1 MKDRTIMRTEN
12 IQRYFVDIAK
22 PKYDPIKDD
31 KVMRELF
38 KDRQQFRDLIINS
51 HIRLVATIA
60 KEYDNAD
67 RFMDFNQV
75 GIEGLLEAFEKYDP
89 SQKAKF
95 SSYAAYWIKARMSM
109 LCREFNMVQRSNQG
123 KIGSKAIKFQEQF
136 YAKNMREATSAEI
149 VEHLKANCD
158 IDVHYTNEVFN
169 ISVMSIDEPTKTKD
183 GNREGTLET
192 CGDFAIN
199 TSSRNGYIDV
209 IEQEDLSDAIQK
221 MMRGLSEREKNF
233 ITRHICNEESYDSI
247 ADSEGYSIE
256 RVRQIVING
265 LKKMKGS
272 EFAKTR
278 FACYLK

>member
-31 KVMRELF
+31 QVMRELF

-192 CGDFAIN
+192 CGDFAID

-221 MMRGLSEREKNF
+221 MMRGLSAREKDF
-233 ITRHICNEESYDSI
+233 VTRHICNEESYDSI
-247 ADSEGYSIE
+247 AESEGFSIE

>member
-1 MKDRTIMRTEN
+1 MKDSIIKRTEN

-31 KVMRELF
+31 QVMREMF

-75 GIEGLLEAFEKYDP
+75 GIEGLLEAFEKYEP
-89 SQKAKF
+89 SQTAKF

-109 LCREFNMVQRSNQG
+109 LCREIGLIQKSNQG
-123 KIGSKAIKFQEQF
+123 KIGSKAIKFQDQF
-136 YAKNMREATSAEI
+136 FSQNMREATPDEI
-149 VEHLKANCD
+149 VKHLKENCGID
-158 IDVHYTNEVFN
+158 IHNADEVLN
-169 ISVMSIDEPTKTKD
+169 VAINSISEKWGSVPDAD
-183 GNREGTLET
+183 GTLESN
-192 CGDFAIN
+192 GEFAIR
-199 TSSRNGYIDV
+199 TATHNGYEDV

-221 MMRGLSEREKNF
+221 MMCGLSAREKNF
-233 ITRHICNEESYDSI
+233 VIRHICNEESYDSI
-247 ADSEGYSIE
+247 AESEGYSIE
-256 RVRQIVING
+256 RVRQIVVNG

-272 EFAKTR
+272 EFAKKR

>member
-31 KVMRELF
+31 KVMRDMF
-38 KDRQQFRDLIINS
+38 QDRQQFRDLIINS
-51 HIRLVATIA
+51 NIRLVATIA

-109 LCREFNMVQRSNQG
+109 LCREIGLIQKSNQG

-136 YAKNMREATSAEI
+136 YAKNMREATPDEI
-149 VEHLKANCD
+149 VKHLKENCGID
-158 IDVHYTNEVFN
+158 IHNADEVLN
-169 ISVMSIDEPTKTKD
+169 VAINSISEKWGSIPDAD
-183 GNREGTLET
+183 GTLESN
-192 CGDFAIN
+192 GEFAIRTATYN
-199 TSSRNGYIDV
+199 RYEDV

-221 MMRGLSEREKNF
+221 MMSGLSAREKNF
-233 ITRHICNEESYDSI
+233 VTRHICNEESYDSI

>member
-22 PKYDPIKDD
+22 PKYEPIKDD
-31 KVMRELF
+31 QVMREMF

-75 GIEGLLEAFEKYDP
+75 GIEGLLEAFDKYDP
-89 SQKAKF
+89 SQTAKF
-95 SSYAAYWIKARMSM
+95 SSYAAYWIKAKMSV
-109 LCREFNMVQRSNQG
+109 LCREIGLIQKSNQG

-136 YAKNMREATSAEI
+136 YLQNMREATPDE
-149 VEHLKANCD
+149 VVKHLKENCGID
-158 IDVHYTNEVFN
+158 IHNADEVMN
-169 ISVMSIDEPTKTKD
+169 VAITSISEKLGSTEDDATQESN
-183 GNREGTLET
+183 GE
-192 CGDFAIN
+192 FA
-199 TSSRNGYIDV
+199 TRTATHNGYEDV
-209 IEQEDLSDAIQK
+209 VEQEDLSDAIQK
-221 MMRGLSEREKNF
+221 MMSGLSDRDKNF
-233 ITRHICNEESYDSI
+233 VIRHICNEESYDSI
-247 ADSEGYSIE
+247 AESEGYSVE
-256 RVRQIVING
+256 RVRQIVVNG

-272 EFAKTR
+272 EFAKKR

>member
-31 KVMRELF
+31 QVMREMF
-38 KDRQQFRDLIINS
+38 KDREMFRDLIINS

-75 GIEGLLEAFEKYDP
+75 GIEGLLEAFDKYDP
-89 SQKAKF
+89 SQTAKF

-109 LCREFNMVQRSNQG
+109 LCREIGLIQKSNQG
-123 KIGSKAIKFQEQF
+123 KIGSKAVKFQEQF
-136 YAKNMREATSAEI
+136 YSQNMREATPAE
-149 VEHLKANCD
+149 VVKHLKENCGID
-158 IDVHYTNEVFN
+158 IHNADEVMN
-169 ISVMSIDEPTKTKD
+169 VAITSISEKLGSTEDDATQENN
-183 GNREGTLET
+183 GE
-192 CGDFAIN
+192 FA
-199 TSSRNGYIDV
+199 TRTATRNGYEDV
-209 IEQEDLSDAIQK
+209 VEQEDLSDAIQK
-221 MMRGLSEREKNF
+221 MMSGLSERDKNF
-233 ITRHICNEESYDSI
+233 VIRHICNEESYDSI
-247 ADSEGYSIE
+247 AESEGYSVE
-256 RVRQIVING
+256 RVRQIVVNG

-272 EFAKTR
+272 EFAKKR

>member
-1 MKDRTIMRTEN
+1 MKDRTIIRSAN

-31 KVMRELF
+31 KVMRDMF
-38 KDRQQFRDLIINS
+38 QDRQQFRDLIINS
-51 HIRLVATIA
+51 NIRLVATIA

-109 LCREFNMVQRSNQG
+109 LCREIGLIQKSNQG

-136 YAKNMREATSAEI
+136 YAKNMREATSEEI
-149 VEHLKANCD
+149 VEYLKENCGID
-158 IDVHYTNEVFN
+158 IHNADEVLN
-169 ISVMSIDEPTKTKD
+169 VTVKSISEKLGSDPKD
-183 GNREGTLET
+183 DGTQESN
-192 CGDFAIN
+192 GEFAIR
-199 TSSRNGYIDV
+199 TATHNGYEDV

-221 MMRGLSEREKNF
+221 MMSGLSAREKDF
-233 ITRHICNEESYDSI
+233 VIRHICNEESYDSI
-247 ADSEGYSIE
+247 AENEGYSIE

>member
-1 MKDRTIMRTEN
+1 MKDRTIMRTTN

-31 KVMRELF
+31 KVMRDMF
-38 KDRQQFRDLIINS
+38 KDRQRFRDAIINS

-95 SSYAAYWIKARMSM
+95 SSYAAYWIKARMSV
-109 LCREFNMVQRSNQG
+109 LCREVGLIQKSNQG

-136 YAKNMREATSAEI
+136 YAKNMREATSAEV
-149 VEHLKANCD
+149 VEHLKANCGID
-158 IDVHYTNEVFN
+158 IHNADEVLN
-169 ISVMSIDEPTKTKD
+169 VAIKSISEKWGSDPDAD
-183 GNREGTLET
+183 GTQESNGE
-192 CGDFAIN
+192 FAIR
-199 TSSRNGYIDV
+199 TAAHNGYEDV

-221 MMRGLSEREKNF
+221 LMRGLSAREKNF
-233 ITRHICNEESYDSI
+233 VTRHICNEESYDSI
-247 ADSEGYSIE
+247 AESEGYSIE

>member
-1 MKDRTIMRTEN
+1 MRTEN
-12 IQRYFVDIAK
+12 IQRYFADIAK

-51 HIRLVATIA
+51 NIRLVATIA

-149 VEHLKANCD
+149 VEYLKANCD
-158 IDVHYTNEVFN
+158 IDIHYTNEVFN
-169 ISVMSIDEPTKTKD
+169 ISVMSIDEPTKSKD

-192 CGDFAIN
+192 CGDFAID

-209 IEQEDLSDAIQK
+209 IEQEDLSDVIQK
-221 MMRGLSEREKNF
+221 MMSDLSTREKDF

-247 ADSEGYSIE
+247 AESEGFSIE

>member
-1 MKDRTIMRTEN
+1 MKDRTIMRTTN

-31 KVMRELF
+31 QVMREMF
-38 KDRQQFRDLIINS
+38 KDRQQFRDIIINS

-75 GIEGLLEAFEKYDP
+75 GIEGLMEAFEKYDP
-89 SQKAKF
+89 SQTAKF

-109 LCREFNMVQRSNQG
+109 LCREIGLIQKSNQG

-136 YAKNMREATSAEI
+136 YAKNMREATSEEI
-149 VEHLKANCD
+149 VEHLKENCGID
-158 IDVHYTNEVFN
+158 IHNADEVLN
-169 ISVMSIDEPTKTKD
+169 VAINSISEKLGSDTDAD
-183 GNREGTLET
+183 GTQESNGE
-192 CGDFAIN
+192 FAIRTATYN
-199 TSSRNGYIDV
+199 RYEDV

-221 MMRGLSEREKNF
+221 MMVGLSAREKNF
-233 ITRHICNEESYDSI
+233 VTRHICNEESYDSI

>member
-1 MKDRTIMRTEN
+1 MKDRTIIRTEN

-31 KVMRELF
+31 RVMRELF
-38 KDRQQFRDLIINS
+38 KDRQQFRDIIINS

-169 ISVMSIDEPTKTKD
+169 ISVMSIDEKLSSAED
-183 GNREGTLET
+183 GGTQESN
-192 CGDFAIN
+192 GEFAIR
-199 TSSRNGYIDV
+199 TATRNGYVDK
-209 IEQEDLSDAIQK
+209 IESEDLSDAIQK
-221 MMRGLSEREKNF
+221 MMSGLSAREKDF

-256 RVRQIVING
+256 RVRQIVVNG

-272 EFAKTR
+272 EFAKKR

>member
-31 KVMRELF
+31 KVMRDMF
-38 KDRQQFRDLIINS
+38 QDRQQFRDLIINS
-51 HIRLVATIA
+51 NIRLVATIA

-109 LCREFNMVQRSNQG
+109 LCREIGLIQKSNQG

-136 YAKNMREATSAEI
+136 YAKNMREATPDEI
-149 VEHLKANCD
+149 VKHLKENCGID
-158 IDVHYTNEVFN
+158 IHNADEVLN
-169 ISVMSIDEPTKTKD
+169 VAINSISEKWGSVPDAD
-183 GNREGTLET
+183 GTLESN
-192 CGDFAIN
+192 GEFAIRTATYN
-199 TSSRNGYIDV
+199 RYEDV

-221 MMRGLSEREKNF
+221 MMCGLSERDKNF
-233 ITRHICNEESYDSI
+233 VIRHICNEESYDSI

>member
-1 MKDRTIMRTEN
+1 MKDSIIMRTEN
-12 IQRYFVDIAK
+12 IQRYFADIAK

-51 HIRLVATIA
+51 NIRLVATIA

-109 LCREFNMVQRSNQG
+109 LCREIGLIQKSNQG

-136 YAKNMREATSAEI
+136 YVKNMREATSEEI
-149 VEHLKANCD
+149 VEHLKENCGID
-158 IDVHYTNEVFN
+158 IHNADEVLN
-169 ISVMSIDEPTKTKD
+169 VTIKSISDKLGSDQKD
-183 GNREGTLET
+183 DGTQESN
-192 CGDFAIN
+192 GEFAIR
-199 TSSRNGYIDV
+199 TATYNGYENV

-221 MMRGLSEREKNF
+221 MMSGLSEREKDF

-247 ADSEGYSIE
+247 AESEGFSIE

>member
-31 KVMRELF
+31 QVMRELF

-60 KEYDNAD
+60 KEYDNAG

-192 CGDFAIN
+192 CGDFAID

-221 MMRGLSEREKNF
+221 MMRGLSAREKDF
-233 ITRHICNEESYDSI
+233 VTRHICNEESYDSI

>member
-1 MKDRTIMRTEN
+1 MKDSIIKRTEN

-31 KVMRELF
+31 RVMRDMF
-38 KDRQQFRDLIINS
+38 QDRQQFRDLIINS
-51 HIRLVATIA
+51 NIRLVATIA

-109 LCREFNMVQRSNQG
+109 LCREIGLIQKSNQG
-123 KIGSKAIKFQEQF
+123 KIGSKATKFQEQF
-136 YAKNMREATSAEI
+136 YAKNMREATPDEI
-149 VEHLKANCD
+149 VKHLKENCGID
-158 IDVHYTNEVFN
+158 IHNADEVFN
-169 ISVMSIDEPTKTKD
+169 ISVMSIDEPTKSKD

-192 CGDFAIN
+192 CGDFAIG

-221 MMRGLSEREKNF
+221 MMSGLSEREKNF
-233 ITRHICNEESYDSI
+233 VIRHICNEESYDSI
-247 ADSEGYSIE
+247 AESEGYSIE

>member
-1 MKDRTIMRTEN
+1 MKDRTIMRTPN

-31 KVMRELF
+31 RVMREMF

-51 HIRLVATIA
+51 NIRLVATIA

-149 VEHLKANCD
+149 VEYLKANCD
-158 IDVHYTNEVFN
+158 IDIHYTNEVFN
-169 ISVMSIDEPTKTKD
+169 ISVMSIDEPTKSKD

-192 CGDFAIN
+192 CGDFAID

-209 IEQEDLSDAIQK
+209 IEQEDLSDVIQK
-221 MMRGLSEREKNF
+221 MMSDLSTREKDF

-247 ADSEGYSIE
+247 AESEGFSIE

>member
-22 PKYDPIKDD
+22 PKYEPIKDD
-31 KVMRELF
+31 QVMREMF

-75 GIEGLLEAFEKYDP
+75 GIEGLMEAFEKYDP
-89 SQKAKF
+89 TLTAKF

-109 LCREFNMVQRSNQG
+109 LCREIGLIQKSNQG
-123 KIGSKAIKFQEQF
+123 KIGSKAIKFQDQYF
-136 YAKNMREATSAEI
+136 SQNMREATPDEI
-149 VEHLKANCD
+149 VKHLKENCGID
-158 IDVHYTNEVFN
+158 IHNADEVLN
-169 ISVMSIDEPTKTKD
+169 ISITSISEPTKAKD

-192 CGDFAIN
+192 CGDFAID
-199 TSSRNGYIDV
+199 TSSRNGYEDV

-221 MMRGLSEREKNF
+221 MMRGLSARDKNF
-233 ITRHICNEESYDSI
+233 VIRHICNEESYDSI
-247 ADSEGYSIE
+247 AESEGYSIE
-256 RVRQIVING
+256 RVRQIVVNG

-272 EFAKTR
+272 EFAKKR
-278 FACYLK
+278 FACYMK

>member
-1 MKDRTIMRTEN
+1 MKDRTIKRTEN

-31 KVMRELF
+31 KVMRDMF
-38 KDRQQFRDLIINS
+38 KDRQRFRDLIINS
-51 HIRLVATIA
+51 NIRLVATIA

-89 SQKAKF
+89 NQKAKF

-109 LCREFNMVQRSNQG
+109 LCREIGLIQKSNQG

-136 YAKNMREATSAEI
+136 YANNMREATPDEI
-149 VEHLKANCD
+149 ITHLKENCGID
-158 IDVHYTNEVFN
+158 IHNADEVLN
-169 ISVMSIDEPTKTKD
+169 VAITSISEKLGSDPKD
-183 GNREGTLET
+183 DGTQEGNGE
-192 CGDFAIN
+192 FAIR
-199 TSSRNGYIDV
+199 TATYNGYEDV

-221 MMRGLSEREKNF
+221 MMSGLTEREKNF
-233 ITRHICNEESYDSI
+233 VIRHICNEESYDSI
-247 ADSEGYSIE
+247 AESEGFSIE

>member
-1 MKDRTIMRTEN
+1 MKDRTIMRTTN

-31 KVMRELF
+31 QVMREMF
-38 KDRQQFRDLIINS
+38 KDRQHFRDLIINS

-109 LCREFNMVQRSNQG
+109 LCREIGLIQKSNQG

-136 YAKNMREATSAEI
+136 YAKNMREATSEEI
-149 VEHLKANCD
+149 VEYLKENCGIDIHNADEVLNVAIKSISEKLGSD
-158 IDVHYTNEVFN
+158 IDA
-169 ISVMSIDEPTKTKD
+169 D
-183 GNREGTLET
+183 GTQESNGE
-192 CGDFAIN
+192 FAIR
-199 TSSRNGYIDV
+199 TATYNGYEDV

-221 MMRGLSEREKNF
+221 MMSGLSAREKDF
-233 ITRHICNEESYDSI
+233 VTRHICNEESYDSI
-247 ADSEGYSIE
+247 AEREGYSIE

>member
-1 MKDRTIMRTEN
+1 MKDRTIMRTAN

-22 PKYDPIKDD
+22 SKYEPIKDD
-31 KVMRELF
+31 QVMREMF

-75 GIEGLLEAFEKYDP
+75 GIEGLMEAFEKYDP
-89 SQKAKF
+89 SQIAKF

-109 LCREFNMVQRSNQG
+109 LCREIGLIQKSNQG
-123 KIGSKAIKFQEQF
+123 KIGSKAIKFQDQYF
-136 YAKNMREATSAEI
+136 SQNMREATPDEI
-149 VEHLKANCD
+149 VKHLKENCGID
-158 IDVHYTNEVFN
+158 IHNADEVLN
-169 ISVMSIDEPTKTKD
+169 VAINSISEKWGSIPDAD
-183 GNREGTLET
+183 GTLESN
-192 CGDFAIN
+192 GEFAIR
-199 TSSRNGYIDV
+199 TATHNGYEDV

-221 MMRGLSEREKNF
+221 MMCGLSARDKSF
-233 ITRHICNEESYDSI
+233 VIRHICNEESYDSI
-247 ADSEGYSIE
+247 AESEGYSIE
-256 RVRQIVING
+256 RVRQIVVNG

-272 EFAKTR
+272 EFAKKR

>member
-1 MKDRTIMRTEN
+1 MKDRTIMRTTN

-31 KVMRELF
+31 KVMREMF
-38 KDRQQFRDLIINS
+38 NDRQQFRDIIINS

-123 KIGSKAIKFQEQF
+123 KIGSKAIKCQEQF

-169 ISVMSIDEPTKTKD
+169 ISMTSISEKWGSDTDAD
-183 GNREGTLET
+183 GTRESNGE
-192 CGDFAIN
+192 FAIR
-199 TSSRNGYIDV
+199 TATHNGYIDK
-209 IEQEDLSDAIQK
+209 IESEDLSDAIQK
-221 MMRGLSEREKNF
+221 MMRGLSAREKDF
-233 ITRHICNEESYDSI
+233 VTRHICNEESYDSI

>member
-1 MKDRTIMRTEN
+1 
-12 IQRYFVDIAK
+12 
-22 PKYDPIKDD
+22 
-31 KVMRELF
+31 
-38 KDRQQFRDLIINS
+38 
-51 HIRLVATIA
+51 
-60 KEYDNAD
+60 
-67 RFMDFNQV
+67 
-75 GIEGLLEAFEKYDP
+75 
-89 SQKAKF
+89 
-95 SSYAAYWIKARMSM
+95 M

-169 ISVMSIDEPTKTKD
+169 ISVISIDEKLSSAED
-183 GNREGTLET
+183 GGTQESN
-192 CGDFAIN
+192 GEFAIR
-199 TSSRNGYIDV
+199 TATHNGYVDK
-209 IEQEDLSDAIQK
+209 IESEDLSDAIQK
-221 MMRGLSEREKNF
+221 MMRGLSAREKNF

-265 LKKMKGS
+265 LNKMKGS
-272 EFAKTR
+272 EFAKKR

>member
-22 PKYDPIKDD
+22 PKYEPIKDD
-31 KVMRELF
+31 QVMREMF

-75 GIEGLLEAFEKYDP
+75 GIEGLLEAFDKYDP
-89 SQKAKF
+89 SQTAKF

-109 LCREFNMVQRSNQG
+109 LCREIGLIQKSNQG

-136 YAKNMREATSAEI
+136 YSQNMREATPAE
-149 VEHLKANCD
+149 VVKHLKENCGID
-158 IDVHYTNEVFN
+158 IHNADEVMN
-169 ISVMSIDEPTKTKD
+169 VAITSISEKLGSTEDDATQENN
-183 GNREGTLET
+183 GE
-192 CGDFAIN
+192 FA
-199 TSSRNGYIDV
+199 TRTATHNGYEDV
-209 IEQEDLSDAIQK
+209 VEQEDLSDAIQK
-221 MMRGLSEREKNF
+221 MMSGLSDRDKNF
-233 ITRHICNEESYDSI
+233 VIRHICNEESYDSI
-247 ADSEGYSIE
+247 AESEGYSVE
-256 RVRQIVING
+256 RVRQIVVNG

-272 EFAKTR
+272 EFAKKR